1 MQHIRNI
8 AIIAHVDH
16 GKTTLVDAMLK
27 QTAAF
32 AAHGADSK
40 HSSEERIMD
49 SMDLERERG
58 ITIKA
63 KNAAITYNGYK
74 INIIDTPG
82 HADFGGEVERVLRM
96 ADGVLLL
103 VDAKEGPMPQ
113 TKFVLK
119 KALALGHKA
128 IVVINKIDRADARV
142 DDVLNETFDLFADL
156 GANDAQLDF
165 TVVYASGAKGI
176 ATLDMSVPGVDLK
189 PLLDMIV
196 AKIPE
201 PQGDVN
207 APLQMLVLN
216 LAQDSF
222 KGKIAVG
229 RISNGMLK
237 IGQDAVCIGKG
248 GIAKAGRVTGLLVF
262 KGLERK
268 EVEEIKAGD
277 IAAVSGF
284 EDVEIGD
291 TIASKENPVALAR
304 VIIDEPTI
312 EMTFKVNDSPFAGKE
327 GQFVTSR
334 HLRERLM
341 KELETNV
348 SMRIKETAQADSFL
362 VAGRGELHLAILI
375 EQMRR
380 EGYEFSVS
388 KPEVILKT
396 VNGEKQE
403 PYEFLNVEVPK
414 EWENAVMGAVLS
426 RKGLLQAS
434 APFASGEQHMEFIIP
449 TRGLIGL
456 KTVLMTQTKGTVQ
469 MHHNFHDYGPY
480 LASLEPQGHGSLISM
495 EQGTAAGYALYS
507 LQARGTL
514 FIGHATP
521 VYIGMVIGQNS
532 REEDMEVNPCK
543 EKKQSNV
550 RSKAS
555 DEAIT
560 LVPPRL
566 MSLEGSLEYI
576 GDDELLE
583 ITPQSL
589 RMRKKILD
597 AAMRKRAKK

>member
-27 QTAAF
+27 QTASF
-32 AAHGADSK
+32 SAHGADSK
-40 HSSEERIMD
+40 HASEERIMD

-128 IVVINKIDRADARV
+128 IVVINKIDRTDARAEEV
-142 DDVLNETFDLFADL
+142 VNKTFDLFADL

-165 TVVYASGAKGI
+165 TVVYTAAVKGT
-176 ATLDMSVPGVDLK
+176 ATLDIHKPGVDLK
-189 PLLDMIV
+189 PLFETII
-196 AKIPE
+196 AKIPA
-201 PQGDVN
+201 PQGDIN
-207 APLQMLVLN
+207 MPLQILVLN
-216 LAQDSF
+216 LAHDSF

-229 RISNGMLK
+229 RISNGIIK
-237 IGQDAVCIGKG
+237 VGQEAVCIGKDG
-248 GIAKAGRVTGLLVF
+248 KAKPGRVTSLLVF
-262 KGLERK
+262 KGLERH
-268 EVEEIKAGD
+268 EVQEIETGD
-277 IAAVSGF
+277 IAAVAGF

-291 TIASKENPVALAR
+291 TIASKENPMALTR
-304 VIIDEPTI
+304 VTIDEPTI
-312 EMTFKVNDSPFAGKE
+312 EMTFKVNDSPFSGTE

-334 HLRERLM
+334 HLRDRLT

-348 SMRIKETAQADSFL
+348 SLRVKETAAADSFL
-362 VAGRGELHLAILI
+362 VSGRGELHLAILI

-388 KPEVILKT
+388 KPEVIIKMA
-396 VNGEKQE
+396 GKEKQE
-403 PYEFLNVEVPK
+403 PYEFLTIETPK
-414 EWENAVMGAVLS
+414 EYENAVMGAVLA

-434 APFASGEQHMEFIIP
+434 MPFASSEQHLEFIIP
-449 TRGLIGL
+449 TRGLIGM

-480 LASLEPQGHGSLISM
+480 MDSLQPQGHGSLISM
-495 EQGTAAGYALYS
+495 ERGTAAGYALYS

-514 FIGHATP
+514 FIGHATS
-521 VYIGMVIGQNS
+521 VYVGMVIGQNS

-576 GDDELLE
+576 GADELLE
-583 ITPQSL
+583 ITPKSF
-589 RMRKKILD
+589 RIRKKILD
-597 AAMRKRAKK
+597 ANMRKRVKS